1 VIDAPRPGPL
11 HDPTR
16 RSFASDNASGIHP
29 EVLAAIIAA
38 NGGHQGSYGSD
49 VYTERLQE
57 TFQSHFGPTARAYP
71 VFNGTG
77 ANVVALQAMTDRW
90 GAVICT
96 DTAHIHVDECGAPE
110 RMGGLKLLPIPTPDG
125 KITPALIDREARGF
139 DDEHRARP
147 QVVSITQTTE
157 LGTAYTVEE
166 IIAICTHAHGLGLR
180 VHVDGARLANA
191 AATLGVPL
199 AAFTTDVGVDVVSFG
214 GTKNGLMLGEVVVV
228 LDPEIGA
235 GLGLAYV
242 RKMSMQ
248 LASKMRFISAQF
260 DALLSDD
267 LWLRN
272 ASHANAM
279 ARRLAAGVRDL
290 PGLEISRQVEANAV
304 FAVLPSGVTARLQ
317 EEFSFLVWNEGTGE
331 VRWMCSFDT
340 TEADVDAFVEAIK
353 KALGTERQ

>member
-1 VIDAPRPGPL
+1 MTTDSAPPPARG
-11 HDPTR
+11 HDPAAR
-16 RSFASDNASGIHP
+16 GFASDNASGIHP

-38 NGGHQGSYGSD
+38 NEGHQTSYAGD
-49 VYTERLQE
+49 VYTAHLQE
-57 TFQSHFGPTARAYP
+57 TFRTHFGPAARAYP
-71 VFNGTG
+71 VLNGTG
-77 ANVVALQAMTDRW
+77 ANVVALQAITDRW

-96 DTAHIHVDECGAPE
+96 SAAHIHVDECGAPE
-110 RMGGLKLLPIPTPDG
+110 KMGGLKLLPVAAADG
-125 KITPALIDREARGF
+125 KLTPALIDEEARGF

-157 LGTAYTVEE
+157 LGTAYTVDE
-166 IIAICTHAHGLGLR
+166 IRAICAHAHDLGLR

-199 AAFTTDVGVDVVSFG
+199 AAFTTDAGVDIVSFG

-228 LDPEIGA
+228 LDPSIGV
-235 GLGLAYV
+235 GLDLAYL

-260 DALLSDD
+260 EALLSGD

-272 ASHANAM
+272 ATHANAM
-279 ARRLAAGVRDL
+279 AQRLAEAVRGAPDL
-290 PGLEISRQVEANAV
+290 KIIRPVQANAV
-304 FAVLPSGVTARLQ
+304 FAVLPPPVAARLK
-317 EEFSFLVWNEGTGE
+317 ERFEFLTWNEATGE

-340 TEADVDAFVEAIK
+340 TENDVDAFAAAISA
-353 KALGTERQ
+353 ALEG

>member
-1 VIDAPRPGPL
+1 VTTGRG
-11 HDPTR
+11 
-16 RSFASDNASGIHP
+16 FASDNASGIHP

-38 NGGHQGSYGSD
+38 NEGHQPSYGGD
-49 VYTERLQE
+49 VFTSQLQE
-57 TFQSHFGPTARAYP
+57 TFRTHFGPGARAYP

-77 ANVVALQAMTDRW
+77 GNVAALQAMTDRW

-96 DTAHIHVDECGAPE
+96 ASAHIHVDECGAPE
-110 RMGGLKLLPIPTPDG
+110 RMGGLKLLPVATPDG
-125 KITPALIDREARGF
+125 KLTPELIDIEARGF

-166 IIAICTHAHGLGLR
+166 IAAVCDHAHGLGMR
-180 VHVDGARLANA
+180 VHVDGARLSNA
-191 AATLGVPL
+191 AATLGVSL
-199 AAFTTDVGVDVVSFG
+199 HEMITAAGVDVVTFG

-228 LDPEIGA
+228 LDASVGA
-235 GLGLAYV
+235 GLGMAYV

-272 ASHANAM
+272 ARHSNAM
-279 ARRLAAGVRDL
+279 AQRLASAVTDVPGVEVLR
-290 PGLEISRQVEANAV
+290 PVEANAV
-304 FAVLPSGVTARLQ
+304 FAVLSPVVTAQLQ
-317 EEFSFLVWNEGTGE
+317 ERFAFHVWDEATGE

-340 TEADVDAFVEAIK
+340 TEADVDTFAAAIREL
-353 KALGTERQ
+353 AAVG

>member
-1 VIDAPRPGPL
+1 M
-11 HDPTR
+11 
-16 RSFASDNASGIHP
+16 
-29 EVLAAIIAA
+29 LAAIVAA
-38 NGGHQGSYGSD
+38 NDGHQTSYGGD
-49 VYTERLQE
+49 VYTAHLQE
-57 TFQSHFGPTARAYP
+57 TFGRTSARDARAYP

-96 DTAHIHVDECGAPE
+96 ATAHVHVDECGAPE
-110 RMGGLKLLPIPTPDG
+110 RMGGLKLLAVPTPDG
-125 KITPALIDREARGF
+125 KLTPALIDQEARGF

-166 IIAICTHAHGLGLR
+166 ITAICAHAHELGMR

-199 AAFTTDVGVDVVSFG
+199 AAITTDAGVDVVSFG
-214 GTKNGLMLGEVVVV
+214 GTKNGLMIGEVVVV
-228 LDPEIGA
+228 LDPAIGA

-260 DALLSDD
+260 DALL
-267 LWLRN
+267 
-272 ASHANAM
+272 
-279 ARRLAAGVRDL
+279 VR
-290 PGLEISRQVEANAV
+290 
-304 FAVLPSGVTARLQ
+304 
-317 EEFSFLVWNEGTGE
+317 
-331 VRWMCSFDT
+331 
-340 TEADVDAFVEAIK
+340 
-353 KALGTERQ
+353 

>member
-1 VIDAPRPGPL
+1 VTNAPAPPSELR
-11 HDPTR
+11 HDPQQR
-16 RSFASDNASGIHP
+16 GFASDNASGIHP

-38 NGGHQGSYGSD
+38 NGGHQPSYGAD

-57 TFQSHFGPTARAYP
+57 LFGRHFGPTARAYP
-71 VFNGTG
+71 VFNGTA

-96 DTAHIHVDECGAPE
+96 ATAHVHMDECGAPE
-110 RMGGLKLLPIPTPDG
+110 KMGGLKLLVVPTVDG
-125 KITPALIDREARGF
+125 KITPALVEDQARSF
-139 DDEHRARP
+139 EDEHRARP

-166 IIAICTHAHGLGLR
+166 ITAICSHAHGLGMR
-180 VHVDGARLANA
+180 VHVDGARIANA

-199 AAFTTDVGVDVVSFG
+199 RAMTTDAGVDVVSFG

-228 LDPEIGA
+228 LDPTIGA

-248 LASKMRFISAQF
+248 LASKMRFISAQL
-260 DALLSDD
+260 DALLSGD

-272 ASHANAM
+272 AVHSNAM
-279 ARRLAAGVRDL
+279 AQRLAAGVRHL
-290 PGLEISRQVEANAV
+290 PGLEIARSVQANAV
-304 FAVLPSGVTARLQ
+304 FAILPPEVTARLLAR
-317 EEFSFLVWNEGTGE
+317 FAFHVWDDRTGE
-331 VRWMCSFDT
+331 VRWMTAFDT
-340 TEADVDAFVEAIK
+340 TEDDVDAFAAAIREEL
-353 KALGTERQ
+353 AR